1 MAGLYFDRVFR
12 PGVPVKPQ
20 GAPARPPVAPARPQP
35 APPVQANSPEPVRA
49 HKRFSPGEVTLVCL
63 PRGLL
68 RSFGLAANKG
78 RQVKDLSRGGAQI
91 ICSQKLK
98 PGQHV
103 DLRLEFRRT
112 ELTLEAEGVI
122 RWCRR
127 DTTSLEPRYL
137 AGVVFKNL
145 PEGSERSL
153 RAIEGAFIGF

>member
-1 MAGLYFDRVFR
+1 
-12 PGVPVKPQ
+12 
-20 GAPARPPVAPARPQP
+20 
-35 APPVQANSPEPVRA
+35 
-49 HKRFSPGEVTLVCL
+49 VTLVCL